1 MWDVGH
7 SLEEASLVLLLIV
20 GPKLDLALEAS
31 KLTGLVEG
39 DRVGAIEDVISCLEN
54 TRRWVLGVGVGIPLP
69 VLPPPLPTSPTPG
82 KSSPHLHIKK
92 VQLYGVPGVH
102 ILV

>member
-1 MWDVGH
+1 MWDGDH

-39 DRVGAIEDVISCLEN
+39 DRVGAIEDVISCLED
-54 TRRWVLGVGVGIPLP
+54 TWQQVLCVTVGCRSQCLC
-69 VLPPPLPTSPTPG
+69 PPPYLP
-82 KSSPHLHIKK
+82 
-92 VQLYGVPGVH
+92 
-102 ILV
+102 

>member
-1 MWDVGH
+1 M
-7 SLEEASLVLLLIV
+7 LLLIV

-39 DRVGAIEDVISCLEN
+39 DRVGAIEDVISCLED
-54 TRRWVLGVGVGIPLP
+54 TWQQVLCVGVGCPRSASA
-69 VLPPPLPTSPTPG
+69 PLPTSLSPG
-82 KSSPHLHIKK
+82 KSSPHLHIKE
-92 VQLYGVPGVH
+92 VQLYRVPGVH